1 MMMRPCIRI
10 AAFGALALSLVA
22 CSSEIS
28 KSSSPIL
35 LVATNTQTLS
45 HIDIL
50 AGATGCNQ
58 PAGTI
63 ELQAIVKN
71 PSSQTTNVTFEQVTL
86 TSYTVTYNRTDGGK
100 LVPASFNRSISGLL
114 TPGGGSTSLNNFL
127 IFLPEA
133 LSQAPFAALLPQ
145 NGGRDPDTGLATVR
159 MNVVVTVFAQTLAGD
174 RISATTQIPLDFC
187 YNCQGCS

>member
-1 MMMRPCIRI
+1 MRTWIRI

-28 KSSSPIL
+28 KSSSPIAL
-35 LVATNTQTLS
+35 IATNTQTLNR
-45 HIDIL
+45 IDIL
-50 AGATGCNQ
+50 SGATGCNQ
-58 PAGTI
+58 PVGTI

-71 PSSQTTNVTFEQVTL
+71 PSSQTTNTTFEQVTL
-86 TSYTVTYNRTDGGK
+86 TTYTVTYNRTDGGK
-100 LVPASFNRSISGLL
+100 LVPASFTRSISGLL

-127 IFLPEA
+127 ILQPEA

-145 NGGRDPDTGLATVR
+145 NGGRDPDTGLSTVR
-159 MNVVVTVFAQTLAGD
+159 MDVVVTVFGQTLAGD
-174 RISATTQIPLDFC
+174 RMSATTRFPLDFC